1 MNRLTR
7 LLIPALFG
15 AALMAPLCAEA
26 QHRGSSRSA
35 QTTRTSG
42 QRHGESRPSAPRRD
56 SSTRP
61 GGSST
66 RPGGNSVGD
75 RDKHRYKGDVPVKNT
90 GNSFRH
96 EGAAAKPNHSA
107 RPGNSGHD
115 NRPGNDN
122 RPGHNGNATRPGHNN
137 RPGHNGH
144 ATRPGH
150 DNRPG
155 HNGGATRPGND
166 TRPGHN
172 GNATRPGND
181 NRPGHNGHATRPGHD
196 NRPGHNGGATRPG
209 HDNRPGYRPGGNSA
223 PRPGSWS
230 HHSRPHYK
238 YRRPGYRPPRPGGG
252 YWGPPVASPYRI
264 NYWVPPVPRYVRVLP
279 AVPSIGTILGLTF
292 GSFIDAGINSLFN
305 AGYTVTGYLNNAI
318 YLSNV
323 RQLGYVWPEAMV
335 MYTDGLMSG
344 TQFYNWS
351 AMRDQSMYYNLYNQ
365 LTALYGN
372 PVDVNYSGTGPS
384 ATWWGGGNTGYITLS
399 YGYGASATGM
409 NNYYTSLTYTAY

>member
-42 QRHGESRPSAPRRD
+42 QRHSASRPSAPRRG

-61 GGSST
+61 GGNST

-115 NRPGNDN
+115 
-122 RPGHNGNATRPGHNN
+122 
-137 RPGHNGH
+137 
-144 ATRPGH
+144 
-150 DNRPG
+150 
-155 HNGGATRPGND
+155 TRPGND

-172 GNATRPGND
+172 GNATRPGN
-181 NRPGHNGHATRPGHD
+181 N

-209 HDNRPGYRPGGNSA
+209 NSGHDTRPGHNGGATRPGHNNRPGYRPGYRPGGNSA

>member
-42 QRHGESRPSAPRRD
+42 QRHSASRPSAPRRG

-61 GGSST
+61 GGNST

-115 NRPGNDN
+115 
-122 RPGHNGNATRPGHNN
+122 T
-137 RPGHNGH
+137 
-144 ATRPGH
+144 
-150 DNRPG
+150 
-155 HNGGATRPGND
+155 
-166 TRPGHN
+166 
-172 GNATRPGND
+172 
-181 NRPGHNGHATRPGHD
+181 
-196 NRPGHNGGATRPG
+196 RPGHNGGATRPG
-209 HDNRPGYRPGGNSA
+209 HNNRPGYRPGYRPGGNSA

>member
-1 MNRLTR
+1 
-7 LLIPALFG
+7 
-15 AALMAPLCAEA
+15 MAPLCAEA

-42 QRHGESRPSAPRRD
+42 QRHGASRPSAPRRG

-61 GGSST
+61 GGNST

-115 NRPGNDN
+115 
-122 RPGHNGNATRPGHNN
+122 
-137 RPGHNGH
+137 
-144 ATRPGH
+144 
-150 DNRPG
+150 
-155 HNGGATRPGND
+155 TRPGND

-172 GNATRPGND
+172 GNATRPGN
-181 NRPGHNGHATRPGHD
+181 N

-209 HDNRPGYRPGGNSA
+209 HDTRPGHNGGAARPGNSGHDTRPGHNGGATRPGHNNRPGYRPGYRPGGNSA

>member
-15 AALMAPLCAEA
+15 AALMAPLCAGA

-42 QRHGESRPSAPRRD
+42 QRHGASRPSAPRRG

-66 RPGGNSVGD
+66 RPGGNSVSD

-115 NRPGNDN
+115 TRPGND
-122 RPGHNGNATRPGHNN
+122 T
-137 RPGHNGH
+137 
-144 ATRPGH
+144 
-150 DNRPG
+150 RPG

-166 TRPGHN
+166 NRPGHN

-181 NRPGHNGHATRPGHD
+181 NRPGHNGNATRPGHD
-196 NRPGHNGGATRPG
+196 TRPGHNGGATRPG
-209 HDNRPGYRPGGNSA
+209 HNNRPGYRPGGNSA

-323 RQLGYVWPEAMV
+323 RQLGYMWPEAMV